1 MIKNIKIDL
10 VENETARNFG
20 FGITAVKHGD
30 YIYTDK
36 DSHVEYEV
44 SLDEDKY
51 GEFLNVDPGVI
62 LTSKGILDITPTEKH
77 LLNYDSD
84 RPSILARWIS
94 NDGERKRRSLPV
106 KLIADHTI
114 W

>member
-1 MIKNIKIDL
+1 MIKNIKIDI

-77 LLNYDSD
+77 LMDYDSD

-94 NDGERKRRSLPV
+94 NDGIRKRRSLPV
-106 KLIADHTI
+106 TLIADRTI
-114 W
+114 